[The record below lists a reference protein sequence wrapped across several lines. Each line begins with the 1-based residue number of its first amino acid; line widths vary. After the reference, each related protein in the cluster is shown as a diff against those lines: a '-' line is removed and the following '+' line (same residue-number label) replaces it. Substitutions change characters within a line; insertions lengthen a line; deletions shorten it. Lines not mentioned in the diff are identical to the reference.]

1 MPPSGDSMKLP
12 VPYILAAIAL
22 PLTLGATARQQAQQS
37 QGSPA
42 TQEAQPQQAP
52 ETQQAAPQAP
62 PQQQA
67 APAVVDPNA
76 IRYSF
81 GGNVAQIPATF
92 LNNVIFIP
100 MQVNG
105 GTPGF
110 FLLDSTAEKTTI
122 EPSAAPGATGN
133 SLSYAVLKMPGVQ
146 VPMATLQ
153 VVAHPKF
160 AEQYGVNVRGV
171 LGRDFLTRTVIQINY
186 PRQTLQIY
194 DPAAFTYSGQGTS
207 FPVTE
212 TPAGPAVRA
221 RFQLHKNLEAQF
233 VFDTAL
239 DYSYLFSRA
248 FTDSQKISAS
258 HFHGQERSDPQID
271 DGAKIFLGRVR
282 ALELKPY
289 TVENAIGVFSQQ
301 NLNGVKD
308 SKIAGAIGG
317 GFLRRFNVIFDLP
330 HNRVILDPNLQINTL
345 EDADMSGLSL
355 VAKGGN
361 LRTFEVVGV
370 QKGTPAHDAGIQVG
384 DVISGVDDEPAAD
397 YTLTELRDTF
407 QKFGNES
414 GGHAYKLLVDRNG
427 QTLTLKMKMRRMI

>member
-1 MPPSGDSMKLP
+1 MKLR
-12 VPYILAAIAL
+12 VPYFLAAIAL
-22 PLTLGATARQQAQQS
+22 PLTLGATARQQAQPS
-37 QGSPA
+37 QG
-42 TQEAQPQQAP
+42 AQSNAGSQAQQASH
-52 ETQQAAPQAP
+52 
-62 PQQQA
+62 
-67 APAVVDPNA
+67 APAQQPAQQSPQTPAVIDPNA

-81 GGNVAQIPATF
+81 GGNAAQIPATF
-92 LNNVIFIP
+92 INNLIFIP
-100 MQVNG
+100 IQVNG

-133 SLSYAVLKMPGVQ
+133 ALSYAVLKMPGVQ
-146 VPMATLQ
+146 VPMAMLQ
-153 VVAHPKF
+153 IVAHPKF
-160 AEQYGVNVRGV
+160 AEQYGVNLRGV
-171 LGRDFLTRTVIQINY
+171 LGRDFLNRTIIQINY

-194 DPAAFTYSGQGTS
+194 DPASFTYSGQGTS

-239 DYSYLFSRA
+239 DYSYLFSRS

-258 HFHGQERSDPQID
+258 HFHGQETSDPQID

-282 ALELKPY
+282 AFELKPY
-289 TVENAIGVFSQQ
+289 TIENAIGVFSQQ
-301 NLNGVKD
+301 TMNGAKE
-308 SKIAGAIGG
+308 SKIAGGIGG

-345 EDADMSGLSL
+345 EDSDMSGLSI

-370 QKGTPAHDAGIQVG
+370 QKGTPGHDAGVQVG
-384 DVISGVDDEPAAD
+384 DIISGVDDEPAAD
-397 YTLTELRDTF
+397 YTLTQLRDAF
-407 QKFGNES
+407 QKMGNES
-414 GGHAYKLLVDRNG
+414 GGHSYKLLVDRNG
-427 QTLTLKMKMRRMI
+427 QTLTLKLKMRRLI

>member
-1 MPPSGDSMKLP
+1 MKSR
-12 VPYILAAIAL
+12 VPYLLAAIAL
-22 PLTLGATARQQAQQS
+22 PLTLGAAARQQAKQS
-37 QGSPA
+37 QG
-42 TQEAQPQQAP
+42 
-52 ETQQAAPQAP
+52 AP
-62 PQQQA
+62 PQQASQPA
-67 APAVVDPNA
+67 QTQGQQPAPQAPAVVDPNA

-81 GGNVAQIPATF
+81 GGNAAQIPATF
-92 LNNVIFIP
+92 LNNLIFIP

-133 SLSYAVLKMPGVQ
+133 ALSYAVLKMPGVQ
-146 VPMATLQ
+146 VPMATLEI
-153 VVAHPKF
+153 VAHPKF
-160 AEQYGVNVRGV
+160 AEQYGVNLRGV
-171 LGRDFLTRTVIQINY
+171 LGRDFLNRTIIQINY

-194 DPAAFTYSGQGTS
+194 DPASFTYSGQGTS

-239 DYSYLFSRA
+239 DYSYLFSRS
-248 FTDSQKISAS
+248 FTDSQKISAA
-258 HFHGQERSDPQID
+258 HFHGQEASDPQID

-282 ALELKPY
+282 AFELKPY
-289 TVENAIGVFSQQ
+289 TIENAIGVFSQQ
-301 NLNGVKD
+301 TMNGVKD

-330 HNRVILDPNLQINTL
+330 HQRVILEPNLQINTL
-345 EDADMSGLSL
+345 EDSDMSGLSI

-370 QKGTPAHDAGIQVG
+370 QKGTPGHDAGIQVG

-397 YTLTELRDTF
+397 YTLTQLRDAF
-407 QKFGNES
+407 QKMGNETA
-414 GGHAYKLLVDRNG
+414 GHSYKLLVDRNG
-427 QTLTLKMKMRRMI
+427 QTLTIKLKMRRLI